1 MGSGRGSGLSC
12 RALDIGTKVFEFE
25 ADRAILLCLKIL
37 LKMEDDSR
45 FVALKTRHLLCC

>member
-12 RALDIGTKVFEFE
+12 RALDNRNKVFELE

-37 LKMEDDSR
+37 LNDGG
-45 FVALKTRHLLCC
+45 LLQWPVL